1 MEVATGR
8 SLQSGQEIVCVSAAA
23 GCQRVIQSDTPAK
36 PHPPRGRRA
45 RSEFTRQRWLLQL
58 FRLRFWNSEPHY
70 FLRPR
75 ETPSKSEAGRRSLQ
89 VPGWERQAGDTP
101 RPLNSPPR
109 EPGAGRRA
117 GGRRGRVTRD
127 RSPGGAGTRV
137 HSRCSLRRRQ
147 TTGLLHS
154 GLFPPESAPDSREP
168 VTART
173 WKTSAFVISCRP
185 VGFRMRRGARSFPPP
200 LRPLSVFERERRSD
214 GPVAAPGRVS
224 GAGLPSP
231 PLRRVTAAPR
241 PRPPPGPCA
250 PPFASPRLQ
259 ARCTEPGAPAGG
271 RGRSGPVGAG
281 QGRPGLLVATGL
293 ASHVEVHV
301 DVAVVCQNPAG
312 SSRDRSLPGSSFLFP
327 APLRRSPGVTLGVGG
342 GRMYI
347 VPRIEIKL
355 GNKRF
360 SFFIMRA

>member
-1 MEVATGR
+1 MATGR
-8 SLQSGQEIVCVSAAA
+8 SLQSRQEIVCVSAAA

-147 TTGLLHS
+147 TTGLLHA

-200 LRPLSVFERERRSD
+200 SAPFQFSNGRDAATAPL
-214 GPVAAPGRVS
+214 
-224 GAGLPSP
+224 
-231 PLRRVTAAPR
+231 
-241 PRPPPGPCA
+241 PPPGA
-250 PPFASPRLQ
+250 
-259 ARCTEPGAPAGG
+259 
-271 RGRSGPVGAG
+271 
-281 QGRPGLLVATGL
+281 
-293 ASHVEVHV
+293 
-301 DVAVVCQNPAG
+301 
-312 SSRDRSLPGSSFLFP
+312 
-327 APLRRSPGVTLGVGG
+327 
-342 GRMYI
+342 
-347 VPRIEIKL
+347 
-355 GNKRF
+355 
-360 SFFIMRA
+360 